1 MNESLQKRLQVYEL
15 QLEIDRKMLTKLIVL
30 LVVTALVLAQEDEV
44 PEISERAENPFDY
57 CDPVLCAKGKK
68 HIACKHTGA
77 FDLNCPANK
86 TLIELTDDNKEYI
99 LDVHN
104 KFRNTIALGAVDGYE
119 PATRMTTM
127 VRS

>member
-1 MNESLQKRLQVYEL
+1 
-15 QLEIDRKMLTKLIVL
+15 MLTKLIVL
-30 LVVTALVLAQEDEV
+30 LVVASVAAELE
-44 PEISERAENPFDY
+44 ERAEPTENPFDY
-57 CDPVLCAKGKK
+57 CDPVLCSKGKK

-86 TLIELTDDNKEYI
+86 TLIELTEDNKEYI

-104 KFRNTIALGAVDGYE
+104 KYRNSIALGAVDGYE

-127 VRS
+127 VRIFTYLEYF